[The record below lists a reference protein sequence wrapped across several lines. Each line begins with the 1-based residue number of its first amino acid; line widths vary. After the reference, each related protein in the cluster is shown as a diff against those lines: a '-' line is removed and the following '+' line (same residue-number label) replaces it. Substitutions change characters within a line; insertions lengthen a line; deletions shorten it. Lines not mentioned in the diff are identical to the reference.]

1 MSDQDQWCIATD
13 GSFSVGEK
21 GLCSLEYH
29 QKLNLLLITSE
40 ESGIHVYDTTSSTL
54 LKKTNASSAGTTT
67 TRTIINHLLSL
78 LNVFFLGLLHNHW
91 VLIEEGGSS
100 KLVQ

>member
-54 LKKTNASSAGTTT
+54 LKKTNASSAGIYYMCVLFFLFIMYNTSFSGC
-67 TRTIINHLLSL
+67 HLLL
-78 LNVFFLGLLHNHW
+78 FIYLTCL
-91 VLIEEGGSS
+91 
-100 KLVQ
+100 